1 MMMERLTVETL
12 ALRADTLTA
21 LIDEESDRLTRER
34 PSDLADLVTKKQ
46 QIANE
51 FNHAVQ
57 HLLIDKDQIRSAS
70 QALREKLLAA
80 LARFDQAVMRN
91 GSLLL
96 KLQRHKQD
104 MLSMIAEELH
114 PDSRTPTSYAPG
126 RAMKY
131 ASQRAPLAINAVI

>member
-12 ALRADTLTA
+12 ALRAEALTD

-46 QIANE
+46 QIAND

-57 HLLIDKDQIRSAS
+57 QLLRDKAQLRAASAD
-70 QALREKLLAA
+70 LRERLLAA
-80 LARFDQAVMRN
+80 LARFDQSVMRN
-91 GSLLL
+91 GTLLL

-104 MLSMIAEELH
+104 MLSMIAEEIH
-114 PDSRTPTSYAPG
+114 PGSRTPTSYAPG
-126 RAMKY
+126 QAMKY
-131 ASQRAPLAINAVI
+131 GSQRAPLAINAVI

>member
-12 ALRADTLTA
+12 ALRAEALTT

-34 PSDLADLVTKKQ
+34 PSDLAELVTRKQ

-57 HLLIDKDQIRSAS
+57 HLLGDKEQIRAAS
-70 QALREKLLAA
+70 QDLRERLLAA
-80 LARFDQAVMRN
+80 LARFDQSVMRN

-114 PDSRTPTSYAPG
+114 PGSRTPTSYAPG

-131 ASQRAPLAINAVI
+131 GSQRAPLAINAVI

>member
-12 ALRADTLTA
+12 ALRAEALTD

-34 PSDLADLVTKKQ
+34 PSDLADLVAKKQ
-46 QIANE
+46 QIAND

-57 HLLIDKDQIRSAS
+57 HLLSDKEQIRAAS
-70 QALREKLLAA
+70 IDLRERLLAA
-80 LARFDQAVMRN
+80 LARFDQSIMRN

-114 PDSRTPTSYAPG
+114 PGSRTPTSYAPG

-131 ASQRAPLAINAVI
+131 GSGRAPLAINAVI

>member
-12 ALRADTLTA
+12 ALRAEALTT

-34 PSDLADLVTKKQ
+34 PSDLAELVTRKQ

-57 HLLIDKDQIRSAS
+57 HLLGDKEQIRAAS
-70 QALREKLLAA
+70 QDLRERLLAA
-80 LARFDQAVMRN
+80 LARFDQSIMRN

-96 KLQRHKQD
+96 KLQRHKQE

-114 PDSRTPTSYAPG
+114 PGSRTPTSYAPG

-131 ASQRAPLAINAVI
+131 GSQRAPLAINAVI